1 MTDVPSFFLDST
13 KKRARLGP
21 TLPRNLLQFAETC
34 VKNFFLLF
42 ALDHGERLAV
52 SSARSALDLPRPRL
66 LRAHVLWRLSP
77 PSFPLTPA
85 A

>member
-1 MTDVPSFFLDST
+1 MYREHRGSVLESERFDLT
-13 KKRARLGP
+13 KI
-21 TLPRNLLQFAETC
+21 LQFAETWC
-34 VKNFFLLF
+34 VKKIFLLLE
-42 ALDHGERLAV
+42 LDHGERLAV